1 MLNRSLIIIKFR
13 LSSEPRGYKNG
24 KGVRA
29 SASKELC
36 KGPER
41 RRELIIGQGR
51 RDAAENKEASNDE
64 GWGRKDG
71 YKCNGGEGG
80 RPAKSEWSG
89 AEEVVGLRDCCAF
102 ILLCSRLLKHH
113 LRKRLLSRVTAALR

>member
-1 MLNRSLIIIKFR
+1 MCTNCHNETQGTKRSCHGLTLCLEDKKNRVMLNRSLIIIEFC

-41 RRELIIGQGR
+41 RRELLIGQGR

-71 YKCNGGEGG
+71 
-80 RPAKSEWSG
+80 
-89 AEEVVGLRDCCAF
+89 
-102 ILLCSRLLKHH
+102 
-113 LRKRLLSRVTAALR
+113 